1 MKDEMSTETSD
12 WSSDPAENAA
22 ISAVRAMLTAAIAGL
37 REVPEAR
44 YADPAGGFSA
54 DV

>member
-1 MKDEMSTETSD
+1 MSIETSD

-22 ISAVRAMLTAAIAGL
+22 IADVRALLAGVVASL
-37 REVPEAR
+37 REVAESW

-54 DV
+54 DR